1 MPFQK
6 IGRERLSAVVN
17 VRMTA
22 EEKVELRHDAEL
34 CGLTVSQ
41 IARRFIFGRRVEA
54 MTVYVVIKELRRIVV
69 LLRQILK
76 DKAADPKLVEAA
88 VTTAVD
94 AIKRVVR

>member
-6 IGRERLSAVVN
+6 IGVERLSAVVN

-22 EEKVELRHDAEL
+22 EEKAELRHDAEL

-54 MTVYVVIKELRRIVV
+54 MTVYVLIKELRRIVV
-69 LLRQILK
+69 LLRQVLK
-76 DKAADPKLVEAA
+76 DTAADPKLVEAA
-88 VTTAVD
+88 INTVID
-94 AIKRVVR
+94 AINRLVR